1 MLSRY
6 KAADQAVQN
15 FLLNQGRKI
24 DNLSAGIKDAKA
36 ERAIANLAAIQNKDP
51 KAALTDL
58 TTGIAKRRSLN
69 PFYEFTQ
76 GGKEAATALK
86 GRVNVGDA
94 RSIRDNLGDVA
105 SARGR
110 VLDPAANLLGFL
122 GGRKPNTDFVAAD
135 RISNA
140 GRYGQVAR
148 AGVAGVAGGSAL
160 TAAGSGL
167 IDLMAYI
174 QSSNEQIA
182 ERANKLA

>member
-1 MLSRY
+1 MLGRY

-24 DNLSAGIKDAKA
+24 DNLSAGVKDAKT
-36 ERAIANLAAIQNKDP
+36 ERVIANLAPIQNKDP
-51 KAALTDL
+51 KVALQDL
-58 TTGIAKRRSLN
+58 ATGMASKRSLN
-69 PFYEFTQ
+69 PVYQFSEE
-76 GGKEAATALK
+76 GVGVAEALQNK
-86 GRVNVGDA
+86 IKVGDA

-110 VLDPAANLLGFL
+110 VLDPAANLLGLL
-122 GGRKPNTDFVAAD
+122 GGRKPGTDFVAAD

-140 GRYGQVAR
+140 GRYGQAAR

-174 QSSNEQIA
+174 QSSNEQIS
-182 ERANKLA
+182 ERADQLA